1 MCIRDRP
8 LYIAAGAFL
17 VCAAVLPVY
26 SLPGFLGACAVAAG
40 AYFLSDKKIPPR
52 VVMVPAPEDPFATG
66 EEALDAAL
74 EKARDDLEK
83 LEVLNARIPAAALS
97 AQISRM
103 EKAGAAIL
111 QQVREHPEKGRD
123 IRKFV
128 TYYLPTAV
136 KILTTYADLS
146 ASGAGGENAKS
157 LMSDVEKNAGTIA
170 SAFEAQLEDV
180 YKRQRRS
187 GAPAHNATGRRRSR
201 FWRGRPKESRQ
212 ARLPCWCMFCPLRR
226 PSRRKT
232 DCPSCPPARRHGLSR
247 WR

>member
-1 MCIRDRP
+1 MRIKRCGRE
-8 LYIAAGAFL
+8 AARWQEKWWKRKYAPRCRCTLRRAHFW
-17 VCAAVLPVY
+17 CARLCCPYTACRAVWAHV
-26 SLPGFLGACAVAAG
+26 
-40 AYFLSDKKIPPR
+40 
-52 VVMVPAPEDPFATG
+52 PFATG

-170 SAFEAQLEDV
+170 AAFEAQLDALFAGEVLDV
-180 YKRQRRS
+180 SSDIAVLDGMLS
-187 GAPAHNATGRRRSR
+187 G
-201 FWRGRPKESRQ
+201 
-212 ARLPCWCMFCPLRR
+212 
-226 PSRRKT
+226 
-232 DCPSCPPARRHGLSR
+232 DGLSGKNNLKLS
-247 WR
+247 

>member
-1 MCIRDRP
+1 MANIKSQKKRILTNEKRRVRNQSVKSELKTATRHVKD
-8 LYIAAGAFL
+8 
-17 VCAAVLPVY
+17 
-26 SLPGFLGACAVAAG
+26 AVAAG
-40 AYFLSDKKIPPR
+40 N
-52 VVMVPAPEDPFATG
+52 G

-170 SAFEAQLEDV
+170 AAFEAQLDALFAGEVLDV
-180 YKRQRRS
+180 SSDIAVLDGMLS
-187 GAPAHNATGRRRSR
+187 G
-201 FWRGRPKESRQ
+201 
-212 ARLPCWCMFCPLRR
+212 
-226 PSRRKT
+226 
-232 DCPSCPPARRHGLSR
+232 DGLSGKNNLKLS
-247 WR
+247 

>member
-1 MCIRDRP
+1 MDIVQALCQEFHLKTQQCENVLRLIDDGNTIP
-8 LYIAAGAFL
+8 FIARYRKEQTG
-17 VCAAVLPVY
+17 
-26 SLPGFLGACAVAAG
+26 SLDDQLLREIYERLQYLRGL
-40 AYFLSDKKIPPR
+40 DKR
-52 VVMVPAPEDPFATG
+52 RG
-66 EEALDAAL
+66 EIAAAL

-170 SAFEAQLEDV
+170 SAFEAQLDALFAGEVLDV
-180 YKRQRRS
+180 SSDIAVLDGMLS
-187 GAPAHNATGRRRSR
+187 G
-201 FWRGRPKESRQ
+201 
-212 ARLPCWCMFCPLRR
+212 
-226 PSRRKT
+226 
-232 DCPSCPPARRHGLSR
+232 DGLSGKNNLKLS
-247 WR
+247 

>member
-1 MCIRDRP
+1 MTDGTHRRAP
-8 LYIAAGAFL
+8 LLDGRLSAAMALAQGAQVFADIGADHGRLSAVMLLSGARSAL
-17 VCAAVLPVY
+17 VADISA
-26 SLPGFLGACAVAAG
+26 
-40 AYFLSDKKIPPR
+40 
-52 VVMVPAPEDPFATG
+52 
-66 EEALDAAL
+66 AAL

-170 SAFEAQLEDV
+170 SAFEAQLDALFAGEVLDV
-180 YKRQRRS
+180 SSDIAVLDGMLS
-187 GAPAHNATGRRRSR
+187 G
-201 FWRGRPKESRQ
+201 
-212 ARLPCWCMFCPLRR
+212 
-226 PSRRKT
+226 
-232 DCPSCPPARRHGLSR
+232 DGLSGKNNLKLS
-247 WR
+247 

>member
-1 MCIRDRP
+1 MAGKMVEKKIRSALP

-26 SLPGFLGACAVAAG
+26 SLPGACAVAAG

-170 SAFEAQLEDV
+170 SAFEAQLDALFAGEVLDV
-180 YKRQRRS
+180 SSDIAVLDGMLS
-187 GAPAHNATGRRRSR
+187 G
-201 FWRGRPKESRQ
+201 
-212 ARLPCWCMFCPLRR
+212 
-226 PSRRKT
+226 
-232 DCPSCPPARRHGLSR
+232 DGLSGKNNLKLS
-247 WR
+247 